1 MKFCCIR
8 CYTESYHY
16 IFNNMNTS
24 GDLRNLILGKKCM
37 ESVFPSYM
45 QIDSNLLQNSVMV
58 EPTRTAGKLSL
69 WKMVNFNKGPRGIRE
84 NVLVFMQNIH
94 YSTASRE
101 IQRILSD
108 FTCRRTQS
116 HRVPSSTTS
125 LGPQRQ

>member
-1 MKFCCIR
+1 
-8 CYTESYHY
+8 
-16 IFNNMNTS
+16 MNTS

-84 NVLVFMQNIH
+84 NVLVFMQPCFPLAK
-94 YSTASRE
+94 YSLFNCL
-101 IQRILSD
+101 QRNTEN
-108 FTCRRTQS
+108 FE
-116 HRVPSSTTS
+116 
-125 LGPQRQ
+125 